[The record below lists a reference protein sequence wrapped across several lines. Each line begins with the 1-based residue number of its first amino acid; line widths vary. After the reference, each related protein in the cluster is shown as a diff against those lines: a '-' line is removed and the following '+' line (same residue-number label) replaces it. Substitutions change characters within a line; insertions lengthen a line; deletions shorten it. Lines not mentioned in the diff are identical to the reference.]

1 MSVTIAQSEVE
12 KLAEIPLL
20 KKLSSEAR
28 EHLLRGGTKKSVSR
42 GEMIFFQDDKADSFF
57 IVLEGWV
64 KVFRATSSGDEA
76 VVGVFTRG
84 QTFAEGAA
92 FTNSHYP
99 ASGEAVTDSVVLCIP
114 VAHLAKSIAADPN
127 IALAMMSS
135 LSMHLHQLVL
145 QIEGLKTHT
154 GAQRVAEFLLN
165 LCSDPAGV
173 SCTLVLPYDKALIA
187 GRLGMKPESL
197 SRAFQKLKGYGVE
210 VKQNRAIISNT
221 NALRALVE
229 QERTAV
235 MHSNLG

>member
-1 MSVTIAQSEVE
+1 MPNNLLSSEVE
-12 KLAEIPLL
+12 KLGEIPLL
-20 KKLSSEAR
+20 KRLSSEAR
-28 EHLLRGGTKKSVSR
+28 AQLLQGATKKHVSR
-42 GEMIFFQDDKADSFF
+42 GEMIFFQDDKADAFF

-92 FTNSHYP
+92 FANINFP
-99 ASGEAVTDSVVLCIP
+99 VSGEAVTDCVVLSIS
-114 VAHLAKSIAADPN
+114 VAHLAGSISADPN

-165 LCSDPAGV
+165 LCPEPSGA
-173 SCTLVLPYDKALIA
+173 CTLVLPYDKALIA

-197 SRAFQKLKGYGVE
+197 SRAFQKLKGFGVE
-210 VKQNRAIISNT
+210 VKQNRAIISNVQM
-221 NALRALVE
+221 LRMLVE
-229 QERTAV
+229 QERTVV
-235 MHSNLG
+235 MHSQQA

>member
-1 MSVTIAQSEVE
+1 MSTTIVSSEVE

-20 KKLSSEAR
+20 KRLSTEAR
-28 EHLLRGGTKKSVSR
+28 EQLLRGATKKSVSR
-42 GEMIFFQDDKADSFF
+42 GEMIFFQDDKADAFF

-92 FTNSHYP
+92 FTNSNYP

-114 VAHLAKSIAADPN
+114 VAHLANSIAADPN

-165 LCSDPAGV
+165 LSTEPAG

-197 SRAFQKLKGYGVE
+197 SRAFQKLKSYGVE
-210 VKQNRAIISNT
+210 VKQNRAIISNVQV
-221 NALRALVE
+221 LRTLVE
-229 QERTAV
+229 QERTVV
-235 MHSNLG
+235 MHSNHG